1 MIWLRRRPLDDLGLE
16 EIDLNLAPRDATAAA
31 STERKT
37 WIDPVLEEYDVE
49 AVTEAGGPGVVDG
62 GIFS

>member
-1 MIWLRRRPLDDLGLE
+1 M
-16 EIDLNLAPRDATAAA
+16 NLTPHDATAAA

-49 AVTEAGGPGVVDG
+49 AVTEAFDSLGPDF

>member
-1 MIWLRRRPLDDLGLE
+1 M
-16 EIDLNLAPRDATAAA
+16 NLTPHDATAAA

-37 WIDPVLEEYDVE
+37 WIDPVLEEFDVE
-49 AVTEAGGPGVVDG
+49 IVTEAGGPGVVDG

>member
-1 MIWLRRRPLDDLGLE
+1 MNESAHDHD
-16 EIDLNLAPRDATAAA
+16 TA
-31 STERKT
+31 STGQKP

-49 AVTEAGGPGVVDG
+49 AVTEAFDSLGPDF